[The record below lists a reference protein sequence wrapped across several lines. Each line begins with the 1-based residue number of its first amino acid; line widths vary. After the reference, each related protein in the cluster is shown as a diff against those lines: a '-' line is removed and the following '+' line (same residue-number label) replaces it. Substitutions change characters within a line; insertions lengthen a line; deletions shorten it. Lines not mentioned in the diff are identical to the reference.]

1 MYKKE
6 KKIKCLTMLKHKS
19 GLCYMYTKGK
29 KNVWF
34 FCLVY
39 VYNMANSDKYVHGE
53 KNDFPLQRIWKLS
66 VSVKA
71 ERIEF
76 YPFQNAPNYNFTK
89 YFSGT
94 PYTYL
99 IDLDQEPNYIPHY

>member
-1 MYKKE
+1 
-6 KKIKCLTMLKHKS
+6 
-19 GLCYMYTKGK
+19 
-29 KNVWF
+29 
-34 FCLVY
+34 
-39 VYNMANSDKYVHGE
+39 MANSDKYVHGE

-99 IDLDQEPNYIPHY
+99 IDLDQEPNYIPITKYIFLIIEGHIFYSLY